1 VTRAGRRAGLVT
13 GVLLAIA
20 LQWGCSGP
28 SPYVRSDGGPRTEA
42 PRAPGDALSPPR
54 SDRGNPPFY
63 DVLGKRYHVLPSS
76 EGYRARGVAS
86 WYGRDFHG
94 LATSSGETYNM
105 HDMTAAHTTLPIPT
119 WVEVTN
125 LANNKRVIVKV
136 NDRGPFVDNRIID
149 LSYAAALQLD
159 IVRNGTAR
167 VEVRALGAAPANAGR
182 SAGGGVPGT
191 TTASN
196 APPARAVPSTEIIA
210 PPLATAPVLVSPTEQ
225 PGAGAPG
232 AGVPSQQLFV
242 QVGAFGDHGNAARL
256 VQRLEVNGFVNAFVV
271 TDDGRR
277 ALHRVRIG
285 PLRDAR
291 EFDQVRARLRSLGFG
306 ESQLVTAR

>member
-1 VTRAGRRAGLVT
+1 VIPAGRRAGFVI
-13 GVLLAIA
+13 GVLLATA

-28 SPYVRSDGGPRTEA
+28 SPYVRSDGE
-42 PRAPGDALSPPR
+42 PRAEPQRGTGDVANPPR

-76 EGYRARGVAS
+76 EGYHARGVAS

-125 LANNKRVIVKV
+125 LANNKRVVVKV
-136 NDRGPFVDNRIID
+136 NDRGPFVDNRLID

-159 IVRNGTAR
+159 LVRNGTGR
-167 VEVRALGAAPANAGR
+167 VEVRALDAPRPGESVAPAIAV
-182 SAGGGVPGT
+182 APVP
-191 TTASN
+191 
-196 APPARAVPSTEIIA
+196 IA
-210 PPLATAPVLVSPTEQ
+210 PTELPRAPATDRA
-225 PGAGAPG
+225 A
-232 AGVPSQQLFV
+232 SQQMFI
-242 QVGAFGDHGNAARL
+242 QVGAFGDRGNAARL
-256 VQRLEVNGFVNAFVV
+256 VQRLESSGFANAFVV
-271 TDDGRR
+271 TEGDGRR
-277 ALHRVRIG
+277 ALHRVRLG